1 MKNISK
7 KQSVCIIGLGF
18 VGLTLSAVMA
28 QAGFKVHGIEKEK
41 FILDKLKKKQSH
53 FYEPNLD
60 ELLNKLIRKKKF
72 SFSKNFKDVKSNI
85 YIITV
90 GTPLNERKQII
101 TKSIK
106 DTCKEISKKINHDDV
121 VILRST
127 VKIGTTRNIAYP
139 ILKKSKK
146 KFHLAYCPERAV

>member
-1 MKNISK
+1 LKFIKSFYKDKVFMKNISK

-72 SFSKNFKDVKSNI
+72 SFSKNFKD
-85 YIITV
+85 
-90 GTPLNERKQII
+90 
-101 TKSIK
+101 
-106 DTCKEISKKINHDDV
+106 
-121 VILRST
+121 
-127 VKIGTTRNIAYP
+127 
-139 ILKKSKK
+139 
-146 KFHLAYCPERAV
+146 